1 MNTVS
6 AGKWKNTEVMREYG
20 QKQEPGDL
28 EWLTERKRKGL
39 DILRPG

>member
-1 MNTVS
+1 ME
-6 AGKWKNTEVMREYG
+6 TEVMREYG
-20 QKQEPGDL
+20 QEQEMERRDS